1 MGIFAYL
8 NKNQHKTIYKQKKM
22 RFGQIKTIIEQNFIN
37 SYTDKQLFAE
47 TVRGF
52 KSNFLCNKDLA
63 KIYLLY
69 DELSSPKN
77 LSKEDAKDFLE
88 EGIAQLKN
96 LISRVQLPK
105 ENIDIKSE
113 YMDIDNI
120 LYKESVDI
128 KETIESKKNIMSVL
142 MSKPKIL
149 EAKANIPIS
158 SVIKIANKTI
168 NEYVDTLDE
177 DVKNDLLWLMNEN
190 EDTLKETFETEKT
203 IIVEKLNNLIQED
216 KGNENLETLN
226 ATIDKVKNEEFDK
239 MNLYRL
245 RKLRETLE

>member
-1 MGIFAYL
+1 
-8 NKNQHKTIYKQKKM
+8 
-22 RFGQIKTIIEQNFIN
+22 
-37 SYTDKQLFAE
+37 
-47 TVRGF
+47 
-52 KSNFLCNKDLA
+52 
-63 KIYLLY
+63 
-69 DELSSPKN
+69 
-77 LSKEDAKDFLE
+77 
-88 EGIAQLKN
+88 
-96 LISRVQLPK
+96 
-105 ENIDIKSE
+105 
-113 YMDIDNI
+113 
-120 LYKESVDI
+120 
-128 KETIESKKNIMSVL
+128 

-149 EAKANIPIS
+149 ETKVNIPIS

-216 KGNENLETLN
+216 KENENLETLN